1 MYNSLEQLQNVV
13 PNNVKMNLHGKK
25 REPLL
30 SNSLG
35 PARRRARDLPRLR
48 RVPPAHLKLSKE
60 LAHESSPPS
69 VYPAVV
75 SGIASQERF
84 PIEEEGFFMR
94 RLFYCCAGLALCVSA
109 FADVARAQFKSGGQ
123 AIELR
128 LPTIS
133 QRAIERA
140 LRERAH
146 VAKRREVAREVSGDA
161 FGLVHSFDFPPI
173 G

>member
-35 PARRRARDLPRLR
+35 PARRRARDLPRLS
-48 RVPPAHLKLSKE
+48 RVHTAHLKLSKE

-84 PIEEEGFFMR
+84 PIEEEVPLMQDY
-94 RLFYCCAGLALCVSA
+94 LIV
-109 FADVARAQFKSGGQ
+109 V
-123 AIELR
+123 
-128 LPTIS
+128 
-133 QRAIERA
+133 RA
-140 LRERAH
+140 LRCASALLLTLRERSSRA
-146 VAKRREVAREVSGDA
+146 AGR
-161 FGLVHSFDFPPI
+161 
-173 G
+173 

>member
-25 REPLL
+25 RKPLL

-35 PARRRARDLPRLR
+35 PARRSARDLPRLR
-48 RVPPAHLKLSKE
+48 RVHTAHLKLSKE

-84 PIEEEGFFMR
+84 PIEEEGVFMR
-94 RLFYCCAGLALCVSA
+94 RLSYCCAGLALSIGAFPRRSPAHSPHSA
-109 FADVARAQFKSGGQ
+109 PA
-123 AIELR
+123 
-128 LPTIS
+128 
-133 QRAIERA
+133 
-140 LRERAH
+140 
-146 VAKRREVAREVSGDA
+146 
-161 FGLVHSFDFPPI
+161 PPPSPPPPPPPPPP
-173 G
+173 